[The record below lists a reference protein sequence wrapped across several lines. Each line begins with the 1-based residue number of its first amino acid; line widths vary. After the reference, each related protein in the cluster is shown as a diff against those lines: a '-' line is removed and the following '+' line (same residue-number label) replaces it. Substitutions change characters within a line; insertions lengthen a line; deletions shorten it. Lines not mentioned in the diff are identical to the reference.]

1 MADARD
7 GVGGISFESMAA
19 RSWSRPLRLPTAQM
33 ALSCLAGAVLLAW
46 APTASAQG
54 PVQNSVATGVGS
66 QFEMVFWQSVDSG
79 SDPALYE
86 AYLSRYP
93 NGTFAEVARV
103 KLVKLRQAMAA
114 STVPANPVPTQ
125 VTPTIVPAPVP
136 TPAPPP
142 MPAPTQAKAPATNL
156 AEASESNAEPAP
168 VPAMTRRPLV
178 ATATPGRGR
187 RAAPSDPEAAS
198 DARASLTPASVRQTS
213 GPARTAVPATP
224 DPAPFVTAAVPT
236 ESAADSDNS
245 AALRRLLGALGD
257 SQRPGMQ
264 SSLPVAPPVSQPVS
278 EPVSSDAAG
287 LTAQPVPP
295 AMGGGASPAAPGF
308 ATSATVTVP
317 VPDAAALSAS
327 AGQASDP
334 HPIAVGPLPT
344 GFALPPRP
352 ALAAVP
358 GLTLPGSFC
367 SPEAR
372 NAFHDGPYISSVE
385 AAKHNNDAAIA
396 YMHQLQDLYDRNQL
410 SGDINPQN
418 AVAAE
423 ARAYSPVAAAAFAA
437 QSALVNAF
445 HALMAVPI
453 IACEAPK

>member
-1 MADARD
+1 M
-7 GVGGISFESMAA
+7 
-19 RSWSRPLRLPTAQM
+19 
-33 ALSCLAGAVLLAW
+33 
-46 APTASAQG
+46 
-54 PVQNSVATGVGS
+54 
-66 QFEMVFWQSVDSG
+66 
-79 SDPALYE
+79 
-86 AYLSRYP
+86 
-93 NGTFAEVARV
+93 
-103 KLVKLRQAMAA
+103 
-114 STVPANPVPTQ
+114 
-125 VTPTIVPAPVP
+125 
-136 TPAPPP
+136 
-142 MPAPTQAKAPATNL
+142 
-156 AEASESNAEPAP
+156 
-168 VPAMTRRPLV
+168 
-178 ATATPGRGR
+178 
-187 RAAPSDPEAAS
+187 
-198 DARASLTPASVRQTS
+198 
-213 GPARTAVPATP
+213 
-224 DPAPFVTAAVPT
+224 TAAVPT

-334 HPIAVGPLPT
+334 HPIAVGV
-344 GFALPPRP
+344 AY
-352 ALAAVP
+352 
-358 GLTLPGSFC
+358 
-367 SPEAR
+367 
-372 NAFHDGPYISSVE
+372 H
-385 AAKHNNDAAIA
+385 AKPI
-396 YMHQLQDLYDRNQL
+396 
-410 SGDINPQN
+410 
-418 AVAAE
+418 VAAE